1 MKIIKRI
8 FAILLIYI
16 LNIIFAVSVSAQ
28 GPDIAAGT
36 GDREIIGIVIAAVAC
51 IATAVIT
58 LKLTKNKNK
67 FK

>member
-1 MKIIKRI
+1 M
-8 FAILLIYI
+8 
-16 LNIIFAVSVSAQ
+16 SAQ